1 MLIDVK
7 KEVKLKYKERPRTP
21 DFLGPVTDL
30 FRLIDYVCSDLFAEA
45 VAASLYG
52 KKINQENLDALLRVI
67 LSVHNDFIRRISHP
81 EPGLP
86 AKAYYK
92 VIIND
97 FNTQVNEIVDHIQN
111 L

>member
-1 MLIDVK
+1 MAK
-7 KEVKLKYKERPRTP
+7 KRELKRS
-21 DFLGPVTDL
+21 
-30 FRLIDYVCSDLFAEA
+30 IDYVCSDLFAEA

-81 EPGLP
+81 EPRLP

>member
-1 MLIDVK
+1 MAK
-7 KEVKLKYKERPRTP
+7 KRELKRS
-21 DFLGPVTDL
+21 
-30 FRLIDYVCSDLFAEA
+30 IDYVCSDLFAEA

-86 AKAYYK
+86 AKAYHK

>member
-1 MLIDVK
+1 MAK
-7 KEVKLKYKERPRTP
+7 KRELRRS
-21 DFLGPVTDL
+21 
-30 FRLIDYVCSDLFAEA
+30 IDYVCSDVFAEA

-52 KKINQENLDALLRVI
+52 KKINQENLDVLLRVI